1 MRSETEIVLIVTL
14 PQTMECQELLEA
26 ERSKEGFSLEPSSLK
41 GAWLLDFG
49 FLAPKTV
56 KE

>member
-1 MRSETEIVLIVTL
+1 MRSETETILIVTL
-14 PQTMECQELLEA
+14 PQTKECQELLEA
-26 ERSKEGFSLEPSSLK
+26 ERSKEGFSPEPSSLK